1 MRAASTD
8 IRPASL
14 AVRDTDNLDLFK
26 VVARSEG
33 EWGNRISV
41 KISPSSNKQQFGFK
55 MIVQYLLDSDFN
67 DEYSGEDEEGKIVE
81 IFDNMLLINFE
92 EKVNQVSAFV
102 SVKPLVDLTI
112 LENMEKNAGV
122 Q

>member
-1 MRAASTD
+1 
-8 IRPASL
+8 
-14 AVRDTDNLDLFK
+14 
-26 VVARSEG
+26 
-33 EWGNRISV
+33 
-41 KISPSSNKQQFGFK
+41 

-112 LENMEKNAGV
+112 LENMEKTPAFNEAALSLSGGV
-122 Q
+122 NGMSPIDFLGMRSSGPVSTHSIRLTASTL